1 MVFVSLH
8 DLCKSPLAVELCIDI
23 DNDFAVYFEDH
34 GMTFNYKIVEE
45 SGVKGVN
52 L

>member
-1 MVFVSLH
+1 MFVSLH
-8 DLCKSPLAVELCIDI
+8 DLCISPLAVELGIDI
-23 DNDFAVYFEDH
+23 DGDFAVYFEDE

-45 SGVKGVN
+45 NGVKGVN